1 MVIVEGGIILNPES
15 KMAAITI
22 FVLYMY
28 VIPWAQTEVCNFPL
42 FLALQLIITYSSNL
56 DTYAQR
62 SRGLIHALARAKDD
76 QLRLKPEEQT
86 VPGFSGFYAN
96 MSKPDE
102 ESRAIYHMTYS
113 NPPSKTIS
121 LM

>member
-42 FLALQLIITYSSNL
+42 FLALKLIITYSSNL
-56 DTYAQR
+56 DTYAQ
-62 SRGLIHALARAKDD
+62 
-76 QLRLKPEEQT
+76 
-86 VPGFSGFYAN
+86 
-96 MSKPDE
+96 
-102 ESRAIYHMTYS
+102 
-113 NPPSKTIS
+113 
-121 LM
+121 